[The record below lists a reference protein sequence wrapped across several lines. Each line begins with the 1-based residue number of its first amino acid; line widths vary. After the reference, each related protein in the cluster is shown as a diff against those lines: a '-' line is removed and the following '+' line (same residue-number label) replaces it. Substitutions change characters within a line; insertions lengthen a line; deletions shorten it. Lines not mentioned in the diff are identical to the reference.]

1 MSAFVVDS
9 VHLDLLVRL
18 AMEGPR
24 DGAARLPGM
33 GRFPLRWWVPAA
45 DGSTE
50 PSPEDRAIEIL
61 TGQRAESPR
70 MVLAGAECRLVAC
83 DAGPNQMDP
92 SQLGDVLR
100 IENVRSVMHVY
111 PDTIESGSL
120 PGTGEQWREVYRW
133 TDPEYT
139 PTCAEAAALIR
150 SYSYQACEHPE
161 WGDSLA
167 FCIVQ
172 HLSDA
177 VLASL
182 PGMDEAPR
190 SWSADTLDELRT
202 GSRP

>member
-1 MSAFVVDS
+1 MSCFVVDK
-9 VHLDLLVRL
+9 VHIDLLVRL
-18 AMEGPR
+18 AMVGPR
-24 DGAARLPGM
+24 GVGWL
-33 GRFPLRWWVPAA
+33 PLRWWVPAA

-61 TGQRAESPR
+61 TGTSPDSVR
-70 MVLAGAECRLVAC
+70 RVLAGVMFQLVAT
-83 DAGPNQMDP
+83 DAGPFEMDP

-120 PGTGEQWREVYRW
+120 PGTGEQWRELYEW

-150 SYSYQACEHPE
+150 GYSNQACEHPE
-161 WGDSLA
+161 WSSSLA
-167 FCIVQ
+167 FAVVQ

-177 VLASL
+177 LLASL
-182 PGMDEAPR
+182 PGIEEAPR
-190 SWSADTLDELRT
+190 LWNAETLEELRT
-202 GSRP
+202 GGRA